1 MRWLKRLL
9 WTAGIYLMLDA
20 VYVVKSADGI
30 DLLPPSFGHHGWMFV
45 GSDWAIAKIEH
56 IRHPVTI
63 VPRR

>member
-1 MRWLKRLL
+1 
-9 WTAGIYLMLDA
+9 MLDA